1 VLCVLTVCV
10 QAGFGEVVEVGHVIF
25 RFEANS
31 GGVATIAGIG
41 VND

>member
-1 VLCVLTVCV
+1 VLGVLTICV

-25 RFEANS
+25 RFEANIE
-31 GGVATIAGIG
+31 GVATIAGMG